1 MYTGKKSIKK
11 KKKKIHREGKTF
23 SIQLYLLIV
32 SGDLN
37 ISLPLLSV
45 CNRKIS
51 HTGEYNRICNF
62 KEQNKALI

>member
-1 MYTGKKSIKK
+1 MYTGKKSVRKK
-11 KKKKIHREGKTF
+11 KNIHREGKTF
-23 SIQLYLLIV
+23 SIQLYLLVV
-32 SGDLN
+32 SGDIN
-37 ISLPLLSV
+37 ISLPLFSV